1 MKRLVFIIFLL
12 FLNLSYSNAEENI
25 RKVATWNM
33 KWLGTNSGNQL
44 DAVETVP
51 EYAKYIFKTG
61 ATFFALQEIAATH
74 SLAGKPRC
82 YYLDLIVQEL
92 NRVTNKEWQY
102 ELDDRNKNQ
111 RLAFLYR
118 TDLWQVNNPY
128 SITPGSSFTYIRK
141 PYVISVKAI
150 GDNAELEFVF
160 INIHLKAFDDTEA
173 REQRRSSFMELATWL
188 ESNPLDDDVLIAGDT
203 NIFTGESDVDDS
215 LEDIGYEAIFDRE
228 KTAIHDYELG
238 ERFDRFYSSPGLIN
252 EINSAKNI
260 VGSTEYV
267 DVIKDNSDS
276 FLKWFDDNIS
286 DHFPVTLTIDVSKE
300 R

>member
-51 EYAKYIFKTG
+51 EYAKYIVKTG

>member
-12 FLNLSYSNAEENI
+12 FLNISYSNAEENI

-51 EYAKYIFKTG
+51 EYVKYIVKTG

-102 ELDDRNKNQ
+102 ELDDRNKSQ

-203 NIFTGESDVDDS
+203 NIFTGESDVDDT

-238 ERFDRFYSSPGLIN
+238 QRFDRFYSSPGLMN

-260 VGSTEYV
+260 VGSIEYV

-286 DHFPVTLTIDVSKE
+286 DHFPVTLSIDVSKE